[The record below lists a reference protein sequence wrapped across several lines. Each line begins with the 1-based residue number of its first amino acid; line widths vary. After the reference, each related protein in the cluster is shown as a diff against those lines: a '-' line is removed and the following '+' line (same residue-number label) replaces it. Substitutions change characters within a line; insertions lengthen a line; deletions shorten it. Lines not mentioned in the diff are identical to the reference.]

1 MSTTRYT
8 SVAITLH
15 WLIATLILGLVV
27 LSQVMTR
34 YAEDDPFR
42 FELIQWHKSFGILV
56 LLLVVCRLL
65 WRLTHQPPNLPVS
78 IGRLERLGAGGAHVV
93 LYVLMFLIPLSGW
106 VMVSASPLELSTE
119 LFGLIPWPHVP
130 GVSELPDKAAIAEQF
145 VDIHHLLAKILV
157 AVVVLHF
164 LAALRHAIFLKD
176 GVMSRMVLSRTHG
189 RDNKQ
194 GIVLGL
200 LIALAGAVFLMN
212 TVQDA
217 KAPNLAGSIQ
227 SSVPDSAV
235 NSVETRV
242 GFTAMQM
249 GEAITGIFEQSDIV
263 LIIDRKDSAASS
275 LNATVK
281 TTSVNTGDGQTDS
294 TIVTANWFASDE
306 FPDAT
311 FSSEQIDQ
319 AGVDGYTVTG
329 VLTIRGVS
337 QPISFPMAVTDG
349 RASGSFTI
357 DRKVYG
363 VGNNGQDEFV
373 DPSVTIQ
380 FEATASNP

>member
-1 MSTTRYT
+1 
-8 SVAITLH
+8 
-15 WLIATLILGLVV
+15 
-27 LSQVMTR
+27 
-34 YAEDDPFR
+34 
-42 FELIQWHKSFGILV
+42 
-56 LLLVVCRLL
+56 
-65 WRLTHQPPNLPVS
+65 
-78 IGRLERLGAGGAHVV
+78 
-93 LYVLMFLIPLSGW
+93 
-106 VMVSASPLELSTE
+106 
-119 LFGLIPWPHVP
+119 
-130 GVSELPDKAAIAEQF
+130 
-145 VDIHHLLAKILV
+145 
-157 AVVVLHF
+157 
-164 LAALRHAIFLKD
+164 
-176 GVMSRMVLSRTHG
+176 MVLSRTHG